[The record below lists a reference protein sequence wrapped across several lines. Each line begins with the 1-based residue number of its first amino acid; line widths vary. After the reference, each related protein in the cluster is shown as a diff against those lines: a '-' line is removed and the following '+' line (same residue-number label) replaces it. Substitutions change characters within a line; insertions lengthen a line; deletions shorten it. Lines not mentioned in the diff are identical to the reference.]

1 FLRCT
6 LIHYSVFKNTF
17 CTIVFKKI
25 LLLGLFKICFRLLQG
40 YFCLLCLGSSLKR
53 TENMNFD
60 THPENIELIP
70 RGFTVKK
77 DEVIV
82 ECTGSVIYKATN
94 SRQCF
99 TLL

>member
-1 FLRCT
+1 CRGPIILYN
-6 LIHYSVFKNTF
+6 IFKITF
-17 CTIVFKKI
+17 CTIEFKKN
-25 LLLGLFKICFRLLQG
+25 LLLGLFKIYFSLLQG
-40 YFCLLCLGSSLKR
+40 YFCLLCFGTSLKR
-53 TENMNFD
+53 TENRNFH
-60 THPENIELIP
+60 THPENRGLIP